1 MCLYNKIVL
10 ALDLSDEAEKIFH
23 KAKAVL
29 TEGGALYVVHVMEPL
44 DAVYFSDAYGAA
56 SVQFQKAQDEMQA
69 ITKQRL
75 DEFCLNHSIA
85 LDHQALIIGSPA
97 KEIRHFAEENNA
109 EAIVIGTHGR
119 HGIGLLLGSTAN
131 GVLHGTPCDVLAVK
145 V

>member
-10 ALDLSDEAEKIFH
+10 ALDLSDEAEKIFA
-23 KAKAVL
+23 KAKTVL
-29 TEGGALYVVHVMEPL
+29 KDGGALYAVHVMEPL
-44 DAVYFSDAYGAA
+44 DAIYFSDAYGAA

-75 DEFCLNHSIA
+75 QEFCLKRGIA
-85 LDHQALIIGSPA
+85 DDHQALIVGSPA
-97 KEIRHFAEENNA
+97 KEIRHFAAHNNA
-109 EAIVIGTHGR
+109 EAIVMGTHGR
-119 HGIGLLLGSTAN
+119 HGMGLLLGSTAN